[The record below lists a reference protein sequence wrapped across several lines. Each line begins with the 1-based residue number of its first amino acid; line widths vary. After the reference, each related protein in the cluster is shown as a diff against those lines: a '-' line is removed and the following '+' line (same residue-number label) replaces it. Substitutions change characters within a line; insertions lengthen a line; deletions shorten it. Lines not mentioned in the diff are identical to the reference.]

1 MTVTVALADR
11 TVAPDLKT
19 RAERAARV
27 AAKFAHAVDREAR
40 FPSEAFAAIKAERL
54 LSVMVPSEL
63 GGDGLSFEDAA
74 SVVSTLA
81 GGCGSTGLIYAMHQI
96 QIATIM
102 NSSMAS
108 AWHRRLLKRVSA
120 EQLVLGSATTEGG
133 IGGDIRSSSCAV
145 VRNGDRISI
154 DKAGTVISYGRDSDV
169 IMTTARRNPDAPPSD
184 QVMVALLREDVSLK
198 ETGDWDALGMRGTTS
213 VGFTLSGTASLDQIC
228 GKSFGEIAAQS
239 MMPTAHI
246 FWSAA
251 WHGIAADAFMKAQ
264 ALVRSRARDN
274 PGAPVAGQQR
284 LAIASGRLQ
293 LLRSN
298 ILDAIDRHSAALKLP
313 EGTDRSSFAVA
324 MSTLKISSGELAI
337 EVIQHALQICGIA
350 GYRNTGPQSVARNLR
365 DIYSSLIMINNDRI
379 ESNIAMLLTA
389 TKHDATLAR

>member
-1 MTVTVALADR
+1 MTVQVAIA
-11 TVAPDLKT
+11 DLKS
-19 RAERAARV
+19 RAHRAARV
-27 AAKFAHAVDREAR
+27 AARFADAVDREAR
-40 FPSEAFAAIKAERL
+40 FPSEAFDAIKAERL
-54 LSVMVPSEL
+54 LSIMIPAEL
-63 GGDGLSFEDAA
+63 GGEGLSFEDAA
-74 SVVSTLA
+74 TVVSTLA

-96 QIATIM
+96 QIATLM
-102 NSSMAS
+102 NSSLAS
-108 AWHRRLLKRVSA
+108 AWHRRLLNRVAA

-145 VRNGDRISI
+145 VQNGDRISI
-154 DKAGTVISYGRDSDV
+154 DKAGTVISYGRASDV

-184 QVMVALLREDVSLK
+184 QVVVALMKEDLK
-198 ETGDWDALGMRGTTS
+198 LAETSEWDALGMRGTTS
-213 VGFTLSGTASLDQIC
+213 VGFMLSGTASPEQIC

-251 WHGIAADAFMKAQ
+251 WHGIAADAFLKAQ
-264 ALVRSRARDN
+264 ALVRSRARNN
-274 PGAPVAGQQR
+274 PGAPVPGQQR
-284 LAIASGRLQ
+284 LAVASGRLQ

-298 ILDAIDRHSAALKLP
+298 ILNAIDRHGTALEMP

-324 MSTLKISSGELAI
+324 MSTLKITSGEIAI
-337 EVIQHALQICGIA
+337 DVIQQALQICGIA
-350 GYRNTGPQSVARNLR
+350 GYRNSGPQSVARNLR

-389 TKHDATLAR
+389 TRHDATLAR